1 MKYCTYS
8 VSDSVKNSVPYDQSD
23 LGRHN
28 NTVLQKRLVEN
39 NYRNIVENQLKASTV
54 LHILDHQVQLNKL
67 IVQYMDLVN
76 KSDQIFS
83 SAVLR
88 PTILRTSAAKSITN
102 STTVVVFTA
111 TYYRELI
118 LIGSVSAALA
128 YVLVCTAKSNS

>member
-88 PTILRTSAAKSITN
+88 PTILRTSAAKSITDR
-102 STTVVVFTA
+102 TTVVVFTS

>member
-88 PTILRTSAAKSITN
+88 PTILRTSAD

-128 YVLVCTAKSNS
+128 YVLVRTAKSNS